1 MKRMSLQWRLTCITT
16 LCIAIICGCLTM
28 FIYKNGVYY
37 MDSLQEAVNARED
50 DNGGDSD
57 EIYISIPE
65 DKWDEFA
72 NDFSVQVYNNKADYK
87 RNSLIISAL
96 LALLGGVA
104 TYFISGHALRPI
116 SEFSDKIEEVQ
127 AQNLADSQIEENKS

>member
-50 DNGGDSD
+50 DNEGDSD

-96 LALLGGVA
+96 LALLGGKK
-104 TYFISGHALRPI
+104 
-116 SEFSDKIEEVQ
+116 SDVR
-127 AQNLADSQIEENKS
+127 